1 MKRDTIAKTIT
12 FPIMSSP
19 SKFLLKMEPLEADS
33 SSMSLTNGETL
44 KTWFVF
50 FFAWEERITKDY
62 YIETKIVKSKS
73 C

>member
-19 SKFLLKMEPLEADS
+19 SKFLKMEPLEADS

-44 KTWFVF
+44 ETQFLFCVGRKDHERLLHRDKDR
-50 FFAWEERITKDY
+50 EE
-62 YIETKIVKSKS
+62 
-73 C
+73 